1 MMKDNN
7 GRAASSLASSSSSSL
22 KKEEDEDQALLMAS
36 FDDLS
41 ADVREA
47 LENLN
52 LQSPTEIQSLAIPS
66 IRDKGGNVCIRLSHR
81 VRENAGV
88 FVTHSGRVEKRRDRS
103 RR

>member
-52 LQSPTEIQSLAIPS
+52 LQSPTGNS
-66 IRDKGGNVCIRLSHR
+66 ILGYSVHPRQGRKRVHRLSHR

-88 FVTHSGRVEKRRDRS
+88 FVTHS
-103 RR
+103 